1 MDRETAAELF
11 SAFGAV
17 DVRRMFSGF
26 GIYADD
32 VCFALYLRGEFYLKA
47 DETTIP
53 RFVAEGSEHFSYSTR
68 AKTVSVK
75 SWWRMPIRLYDEPE
89 ELADWARQAVAV
101 AATVRLKKVA
111 RKKKAASA
119 KPALEDSSAKAT
131 STWAPEAREKNGSA
145 KQAARPRK
153 AHQNLDRRSRVMAGD
168 QRAVRAWREQR
179 ALSSA
184 DCGRARAAGVEG
196 ATLRD
201 I

>member
-47 DETTIP
+47 DDTTIP
-53 RFVAEGSEHFSYSTR
+53 RFLAEGSEHFSYSTR

-89 ELADWARQAVAV
+89 ELADWAREAVAV
-101 AATVRLKKVA
+101 AAKVRLKKVA
-111 RKKKAASA
+111 GKKRAKKTAKVVAARKSPKKAARAARKTSKRA
-119 KPALEDSSAKAT
+119 ATRRVIAKAKT
-131 STWAPEAREKNGSA
+131 TRRA
-145 KQAARPRK
+145 K
-153 AHQNLDRRSRVMAGD
+153 RR
-168 QRAVRAWREQR
+168 
-179 ALSSA
+179 
-184 DCGRARAAGVEG
+184 
-196 ATLRD
+196 
-201 I
+201 

>member
-26 GIYADD
+26 GVYADD

-68 AKTVSVK
+68 AKTVSVR

-89 ELADWARQAVAV
+89 ELADWARQAVA
-101 AATVRLKKVA
+101 AAAKVRLKKVA
-111 RKKKAASA
+111 RKKKAAKPGKAAATKAAQVTTREATA
-119 KPALEDSSAKAT
+119 KKTARAGKA
-131 STWAPEAREKNGSA
+131 S
-145 KQAARPRK
+145 RPRPKRTVSRRVVTK
-153 AHQNLDRRSRVMAGD
+153 AKSVRR
-168 QRAVRAWREQR
+168 
-179 ALSSA
+179 
-184 DCGRARAAGVEG
+184 
-196 ATLRD
+196 
-201 I
+201 

>member
-53 RFVAEGSEHFSYSTR
+53 RFLAEGSEHFSYSTR

-89 ELADWARQAVAV
+89 ELADWARQAVTV
-101 AATVRLKKVA
+101 AAKVRLKKVA
-111 RKKKAASA
+111 RKTRSKKTAAAKTAAPKARAKPRAAKPVKKA
-119 KPALEDSSAKAT
+119 KA
-131 STWAPEAREKNGSA
+131 R
-145 KQAARPRK
+145 
-153 AHQNLDRRSRVMAGD
+153 
-168 QRAVRAWREQR
+168 VRAKR
-179 ALSSA
+179 SA
-184 DCGRARAAGVEG
+184 SE
-196 ATLRD
+196 T
-201 I
+201 

>member
-1 MDRETAAELF
+1 MDRATAAELF

-53 RFVAEGSEHFSYSTR
+53 RFLAEGSEHFSYSTR

-101 AATVRLKKVA
+101 AAKVRLKKVA
-111 RKKKAASA
+111 RKKQAKKASPKPVAK
-119 KPALEDSSAKAT
+119 KPARRATAPVPKSSKPRAVAKAKGH
-131 STWAPEAREKNGSA
+131 A
-145 KQAARPRK
+145 
-153 AHQNLDRRSRVMAGD
+153 
-168 QRAVRAWREQR
+168 
-179 ALSSA
+179 
-184 DCGRARAAGVEG
+184 RAR
-196 ATLRD
+196 
-201 I
+201 

>member
-1 MDRETAAELF
+1 MDHETAAELF

-47 DETTIP
+47 DDTTIP
-53 RFVAEGSEHFSYSTR
+53 RFLAEGSEHFSYSTR

-101 AATVRLKKVA
+101 AAKVRLKKVA
-111 RKKKAASA
+111 SKKRAKTAATT
-119 KPALEDSSAKAT
+119 KPAPKSRTRQLAAKRATKAKA
-131 STWAPEAREKNGSA
+131 PVKA
-145 KQAARPRK
+145 K
-153 AHQNLDRRSRVMAGD
+153 
-168 QRAVRAWREQR
+168 
-179 ALSSA
+179 
-184 DCGRARAAGVEG
+184 RAAK
-196 ATLRD
+196 RR
-201 I
+201 

>member
-68 AKTVSVK
+68 SKTVSVK

-101 AATVRLKKVA
+101 AAKLRLKKVA
-111 RKKKAASA
+111 RKKRPKKSSVKRVAKTAKAARKAPKRATA
-119 KPALEDSSAKAT
+119 KRPAKART
-131 STWAPEAREKNGSA
+131 T
-145 KQAARPRK
+145 
-153 AHQNLDRRSRVMAGD
+153 RRRAGD
-168 QRAVRAWREQR
+168 R
-179 ALSSA
+179 
-184 DCGRARAAGVEG
+184 
-196 ATLRD
+196 
-201 I
+201 

>member
-53 RFVAEGSEHFSYSTR
+53 RFLAEGSEHFSYSTR

-89 ELADWARQAVAV
+89 ELADWAREAVAV
-101 AATVRLKKVA
+101 AAKVRLKKVA
-111 RKKKAASA
+111 RKKPTKKASVKPGTK
-119 KPALEDSSAKAT
+119 KPARRSTPPAPKSSKRGAAAKA
-131 STWAPEAREKNGSA
+131 K
-145 KQAARPRK
+145 
-153 AHQNLDRRSRVMAGD
+153 
-168 QRAVRAWREQR
+168 
-179 ALSSA
+179 
-184 DCGRARAAGVEG
+184 GRARA
-196 ATLRD
+196 R
-201 I
+201 

>member
-17 DVRRMFSGF
+17 DVRRMFSGY
-26 GIYADD
+26 GVYADD

-75 SWWRMPIRLYDEPE
+75 SWWQMPIRLYDEPE

-101 AATVRLKKVA
+101 AAKVRLKRVA
-111 RKKKAASA
+111 RKQKATKPVRAGKATTTKAPAKKATLARKAA
-119 KPALEDSSAKAT
+119 KPGSRQAMSRRTATKAKARSPRRT
-131 STWAPEAREKNGSA
+131 AR
-145 KQAARPRK
+145 R
-153 AHQNLDRRSRVMAGD
+153 
-168 QRAVRAWREQR
+168 
-179 ALSSA
+179 
-184 DCGRARAAGVEG
+184 
-196 ATLRD
+196 
-201 I
+201 

>member
-1 MDRETAAELF
+1 MDRETATELF

-53 RFVAEGSEHFSYSTR
+53 RFLAEGSEHFSYSTR

-101 AATVRLKKVA
+101 AAKVRLKKVA
-111 RKKKAASA
+111 RKKAAKKKAA
-119 KPALEDSSAKAT
+119 KPAANSAANSAAKKPTPKT
-131 STWAPEAREKNGSA
+131 SRAAA
-145 KQAARPRK
+145 KTSKRASAARARTT
-153 AHQNLDRRSRVMAGD
+153 RRAG
-168 QRAVRAWREQR
+168 RR
-179 ALSSA
+179 
-184 DCGRARAAGVEG
+184 
-196 ATLRD
+196 
-201 I
+201 

>member
-53 RFVAEGSEHFSYSTR
+53 RFLAEGSEHFSYSTR

-89 ELADWARQAVAV
+89 ELADWAREAVAV
-101 AATVRLKKVA
+101 AAKVRLKKVA
-111 RKKKAASA
+111 RNKRPKKV
-119 KPALEDSSAKAT
+119 AKARSPKKT
-131 STWAPEAREKNGSA
+131 APKAIRVT
-145 KQAARPRK
+145 RK
-153 AHQNLDRRSRVMAGD
+153 APKRATTKRTASKAGKKRRASR
-168 QRAVRAWREQR
+168 R
-179 ALSSA
+179 
-184 DCGRARAAGVEG
+184 
-196 ATLRD
+196 
-201 I
+201 

>member
-17 DVRRMFSGF
+17 DVRKMFSGF

-53 RFVAEGSEHFSYSTR
+53 RFLAEGSEHFSYSTR

-89 ELADWARQAVAV
+89 ELADWARQAVTV
-101 AATVRLKKVA
+101 AAKVRLKKVA
-111 RKKKAASA
+111 RKKRTTKKAAA
-119 KPALEDSSAKAT
+119 KPA
-131 STWAPEAREKNGSA
+131 PMARA
-145 KQAARPRK
+145 KQ
-153 AHQNLDRRSRVMAGD
+153 
-168 QRAVRAWREQR
+168 
-179 ALSSA
+179 
-184 DCGRARAAGVEG
+184 RAAKPAKKAKPAAQAKRGSK
-196 ATLRD
+196 RK
-201 I
+201 

>member
-1 MDRETAAELF
+1 MDRETAAEMF

-47 DETTIP
+47 DDTTIP
-53 RFVAEGSEHFSYSTR
+53 RFLAEGSEHFSYSTR

-101 AATVRLKKVA
+101 AAKVRLKKVA
-111 RKKKAASA
+111 RTTRPKKVTKAASSKKAAP
-119 KPALEDSSAKAT
+119 KL
-131 STWAPEAREKNGSA
+131 ARVA
-145 KQAARPRK
+145 RK
-153 AHQNLDRRSRVMAGD
+153 APK
-168 QRAVRAWREQR
+168 
-179 ALSSA
+179 
-184 DCGRARAAGVEG
+184 RAASRKMASKAGKKRRV
-196 ATLRD
+196 ARH
-201 I
+201 

>member
-26 GIYADD
+26 GVYADD

-53 RFVAEGSEHFSYSTR
+53 RFLAEGSEHFSYSTR

-101 AATVRLKKVA
+101 AAKVRLKKVA
-111 RKKKAASA
+111 RKKSAKKRAGAPRAVTDKANARAKTKAMAASA
-119 KPALEDSSAKAT
+119 ARRRPKRATAKK
-131 STWAPEAREKNGSA
+131 RNA
-145 KQAARPRK
+145 K
-153 AHQNLDRRSRVMAGD
+153 
-168 QRAVRAWREQR
+168 
-179 ALSSA
+179 
-184 DCGRARAAGVEG
+184 
-196 ATLRD
+196 T
-201 I
+201 

>member
-101 AATVRLKKVA
+101 AAKVRLKKVA
-111 RKKKAASA
+111 RKKKATKPLKTATRAARATTKQTSA
-119 KPALEDSSAKAT
+119 KK
-131 STWAPEAREKNGSA
+131 
-145 KQAARPRK
+145 AARPRK
-153 AHQNLDRRSRVMAGD
+153 APNPAPKRASSR
-168 QRAVRAWREQR
+168 
-179 ALSSA
+179 
-184 DCGRARAAGVEG
+184 RAATKAKSSR
-196 ATLRD
+196 ATARR
-201 I
+201 

>member
-26 GIYADD
+26 GIYAED

-68 AKTVSVK
+68 SKTVSVK

-89 ELADWARQAVAV
+89 ELAHWARQAVAV
-101 AATVRLKKVA
+101 AAKVRLKKVT
-111 RKKKAASA
+111 RKKKAKKASA
-119 KPALEDSSAKAT
+119 KPAAKTAKA
-131 STWAPEAREKNGSA
+131 ARTVPKRATA
-145 KQAARPRK
+145 KRPAKART
-153 AHQNLDRRSRVMAGD
+153 ARRS
-168 QRAVRAWREQR
+168 
-179 ALSSA
+179 S
-184 DCGRARAAGVEG
+184 GR
-196 ATLRD
+196 
-201 I
+201 